1 MDIVVISSAFVR
13 NEEPKKRTTRIPA
26 KKSNF
31 VEKRRN
37 RTDRRKSV
45 RDGVVVSLSYR
56 KDRRTGPDRR
66 RNRPSTPRAHTEMP
80 T

>member
-13 NEEPKKRTTRIPA
+13 NEEKKKRVTRVPA
-26 KKSNF
+26 KKNNF

-45 RDGVVVSLSYR
+45 RDGVVVSLSYQ
-56 KDRRTGPDRR
+56 KDRRTRPDRR
-66 RNRPSTPRAHTEMP
+66 QTE
-80 T
+80 TD

>member
-13 NEEPKKRTTRIPA
+13 NEEQKKRTTRVPA
-26 KKSNF
+26 KKSKF

-45 RDGVVVSLSYR
+45 RDGVIVSLSYKNDRRGR
-56 KDRRTGPDRR
+56 KDRRKKIL
-66 RNRPSTPRAHTEMP
+66 N
-80 T
+80 

>member
-13 NEEPKKRTTRIPA
+13 NEEPKKQATQLPA
-26 KKSNF
+26 IKSKL

-56 KDRRTGPDRR
+56 EDRRTRPDRR
-66 RNRPSTPRAHTEMP
+66 QTKID
-80 T
+80 

>member
-1 MDIVVISSAFVR
+1 MDIVVISSTFVR
-13 NEEPKKRTTRIPA
+13 NEEQKKRVTRVPA

-45 RDGVVVSLSYR
+45 RDGVVVSLSYQ
-56 KDRRTGPDRR
+56 KDRRARPDRR
-66 RNRPSTPRAHTEMP
+66 QTE
-80 T
+80 TD